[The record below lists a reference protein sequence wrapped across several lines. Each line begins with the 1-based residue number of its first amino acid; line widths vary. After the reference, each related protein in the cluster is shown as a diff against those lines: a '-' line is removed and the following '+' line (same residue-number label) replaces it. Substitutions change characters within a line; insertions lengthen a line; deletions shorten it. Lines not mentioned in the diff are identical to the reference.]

1 MYYKQHLFPP
11 RTEARS
17 PIQLINMFLLNWFWC
32 HDDKVY
38 GDDDDWD
45 HSAELDSFKSTRSEN
60 FDCMTFEVFILWTF
74 LVTKMSEAV
83 AWHCLPVHTIWSQF
97 SKWSVWA
104 LVLLLSKVWSEFTH
118 VRSQHLMSTTTK
130 LCLTWIPPRNMHY
143 KAEAFVQLQLSW
155 LNFDHTFTLLSTDWF
170 PCSHATDPFSLCML
184 SLFLVHK
191 NPSYI
196 GKFENEIL
204 SLSTQLFLGSQISA
218 SAKFSKLNPLQ
229 IIALKS

>member
-1 MYYKQHLFPP
+1 MMTKYMVMMMIETILQSWIHSNQPDQK
-11 RTEARS
+11 
-17 PIQLINMFLLNWFWC
+17 ILIAWLLKYSSSGLFLLRKWVKQWPGIASLF
-32 HDDKVY
+32 
-38 GDDDDWD
+38 
-45 HSAELDSFKSTRSEN
+45 T
-60 FDCMTFEVFILWTF
+60 
-74 LVTKMSEAV
+74 
-83 AWHCLPVHTIWSQF
+83 QF